1 MTIHLHHD
9 YQVPSSSPSHRG
21 AGQARPWLNS
31 GQRHICQQVSWS
43 LSSSSLSSSKSSSS
57 GYWLIIVTA
66 ISQAISHFWQQ
77 KMSNHVAN
85 KENKMFV
92 AKRKR
97 KTWHYLFNGHV
108 PFCVADLWDTVA
120 YFANISKQQGYSWC
134 NSRISPGSVSARE
147 SVIAVGDRCWSNHQ
161 VKMKNMNGN

>member
-9 YQVPSSSPSHRG
+9 YQVPSSSPSHWG
-21 AGQARPWLNS
+21 AGQARPWPNS

-43 LSSSSLSSSKSSSS
+43 LSSSSLSSSKSLSL

-66 ISQAISHFWQQ
+66 ISHAISHFCQQ
-77 KMSNHVAN
+77 KMSNHVAK
-85 KENKMFV
+85 KENKMSL
-92 AKRKR
+92 AKKKRKP
-97 KTWHYLFNGHV
+97 WHHLFNGHV
-108 PFCVADLWDTVA
+108 PFCV
-120 YFANISKQQGYSWC
+120 ANISKQQGYSWC